1 MRLFKPMLIDTIHVL
16 AVFAV
21 ICMLV
26 VLVFARE
33 QPAWTDFIMESLAV
47 LVGSEIVARI
57 IVWSDRH

>member
-1 MRLFKPMLIDTIHVL
+1 MRLFKPTLIDTIHVFAAL
-16 AVFAV
+16 AV

-26 VLVFARE
+26 ALVFARE

-57 IVWSDRH
+57 IDWSGRH